1 MIDLADWIYRYYIHP
16 IIYDTSYNPVD
27 TITWAVVLG
36 LGTWL
41 VLEVLGIDEPVE
53 PQLIGLV
60 ASAVGMVFGSLS
72 APVDQRAAIASRS

>member
-1 MIDLADWIYRYYIHP
+1 
-16 IIYDTSYNPVD
+16 
-27 TITWAVVLG
+27 VVLG

-53 PQLIGLV
+53 PQLIGLI
-60 ASAVGMVFGSLS
+60 ASAIGMVFGSLS